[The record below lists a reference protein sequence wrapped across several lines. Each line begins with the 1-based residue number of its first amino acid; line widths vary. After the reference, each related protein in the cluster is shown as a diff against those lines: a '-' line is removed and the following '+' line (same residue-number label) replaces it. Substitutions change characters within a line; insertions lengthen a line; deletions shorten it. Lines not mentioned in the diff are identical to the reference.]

1 MTGRPSDLVFSVNL
15 MRTRQGSRPNACAGL
30 LLTLLLVAGIL
41 SGCGSADK
49 TAGDGLANA
58 PVAAVVKVQRRDLSS
73 QLSISSEFQP
83 YQEVNVYAKVSGY
96 IQKLEVNWGTH
107 VKQGQQLALL
117 EIPELQQQLQQDEA
131 SVKKSEQD
139 LARAN
144 EELIRSESAY
154 TVTHVTYARLA
165 DVQKSRPELVA
176 QEEIDIAQG
185 KDLEAN
191 AGVSSARDSVA
202 DCTR

>member
-107 VKQGQQLALL
+107 VKQGQQLAPVSYTHLDVYKRQHQQL
-117 EIPELQQQLQQDEA
+117 AKRNADEAAKQQVEQRHQQQTQQLVHKHTQQTQQLRQRQQPA
-131 SVKKSEQD
+131 HTT
-139 LARAN
+139 APRAPAPA
-144 EELIRSESAY
+144 EE
-154 TVTHVTYARLA
+154 
-165 DVQKSRPELVA
+165 RP
-176 QEEIDIAQG
+176 
-185 KDLEAN
+185 K
-191 AGVSSARDSVA
+191 
-202 DCTR
+202 